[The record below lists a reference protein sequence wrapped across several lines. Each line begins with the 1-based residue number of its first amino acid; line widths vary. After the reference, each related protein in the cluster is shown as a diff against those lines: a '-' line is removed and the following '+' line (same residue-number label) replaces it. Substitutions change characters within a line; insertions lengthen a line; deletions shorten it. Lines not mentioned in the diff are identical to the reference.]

1 MRISTNMLYQ
11 AGTTRLTDLQA
22 GVDKTMQQIS
32 SQRRI
37 LTPSDDPVG
46 AARVLDVT
54 QTQSLNTQYA
64 TNRNNAKSS
73 LNQVE
78 SVLNGVTSLL
88 QDVKESAVSAGNGTY
103 SNSERANIATELRGR
118 LDELVGY
125 GNTADG
131 SGNYLFGGFQS
142 DAQPF
147 VANAATGVIEYK
159 GDQGQQVLR
168 VDSTRQL
175 ATSDSGQSIFQGNGQ
190 DTFKTLR
197 DMIAL
202 LSTPVTSAAN
212 TAQDA
217 AVAAAAAAGLPT
229 PPPLA
234 GSNAA
239 LAAGLALA
247 NGNVDKSLDAV
258 LTVHASVGSRLK
270 ELDSLDSVGS
280 AKGLQYSQTL
290 STLQDVDYNQA
301 ISSLNQQSFVLQASQ
316 KAFASVANLSL
327 LNFLK

>member
-1 MRISTNMLYQ
+1 MRISTSMLYQ
-11 AGTTRLTDLQA
+11 AATTRLTDLQT
-22 GVDKTMQQIS
+22 GIEKTSQQIA

-46 AARVLDVT
+46 AARALDVT
-54 QTQSLNTQYA
+54 QSQSLNTQYA

-78 SVLNGVTSLL
+78 SVLSGVTSLL
-88 QDVKESAVSAGNGTY
+88 QDVKEGTVSAGNGTY
-103 SNSERANIATELRGR
+103 SNAERANIATDLRGR
-118 LDELVGY
+118 LDELIGY
-125 GNTADG
+125 ANAADG
-131 SGNYLFGGFQS
+131 SGNYLFAGFAS
-142 DAQPF
+142 GSQPF
-147 VANAATGVIEYK
+147 VANAATGGIDYK
-159 GDQGQQVLR
+159 GDQGQQMLQ

-175 ATSDSGQSIFQGNGQ
+175 ATGDSGQAIFQGNGQ
-190 DTFKTLR
+190 DLFKTMN
-197 DMIAL
+197 DMITL
-202 LSTPVTSAAN
+202 LSTPVTGAAN

-229 PPPLA
+229 PAPVA

-247 NGNVDKSLDAV
+247 NGNVDKSLDNV
-258 LTVHASVGSRLK
+258 LTVRASVGSRLK

-301 ISSLNQQSFVLQASQ
+301 ISSLNQQSFILQATQ
-316 KAFASVANLSL
+316 KAFASVSNLSL
-327 LNFLK
+327 LNFLR

>member
-11 AGTTRLTDLQA
+11 GATARLTDLQS
-22 GVDKTMQQIS
+22 GIEKTSQQIS

-46 AARVLDVT
+46 AARALDVT
-54 QTQSLNTQYA
+54 QSQSLNTQYA

-78 SVLNGVTSLL
+78 SVLSGVTSLM
-88 QDVKESAVSAGNGTY
+88 QDVKESTVGAGNGSY
-103 SNSERANIATELRGR
+103 SNADRASVATDLRSR
-118 LDELVGY
+118 LDELMGY
-125 GNTADG
+125 ANAADG
-131 SGNYLFGGFQS
+131 SGNYLFAGFKS
-142 DAQPF
+142 STQPF
-147 VANAATGVIEYK
+147 VANAATGAIDYK
-159 GDQGQQVLR
+159 GDQGQQMLQ
-168 VDSTRQL
+168 VDSTRTM
-175 ATSDSGQSIFQGNGQ
+175 ASSDSGQAIFQGNGQ
-190 DTFKTLR
+190 DMFKTMN

-247 NGNVDKSLDAV
+247 NGNVDKSLDNV
-258 LTVHASVGSRLK
+258 LTVRASVGSRLK

-280 AKGLQYSQTL
+280 GKGLQYSQTL

-301 ISSLNQQSFVLQASQ
+301 ISSLNQQSFILQATQ
-316 KAFASVANLSL
+316 KAFASVSNLSL
-327 LNFLK
+327 LNFLR